1 MTDPAAAALARH
13 AIAVA
18 TVREF
23 AARSGAHRVV
33 LLLDEGDEP
42 QATMLELVH
51 GAPLE
56 LTEAGVT
63 HAIEAGAGVDAPPL
77 PLPEL
82 RPAPAT
88 ALQVDPVTGELAAPL
103 GVVANLGEAVLGLAA
118 AFGGRSVATADFPT
132 RDADR
137 PLTIAARQ
145 GEPIVLAVGE
155 EQFVL
160 PGEPGH

>member
-18 TVREF
+18 TVLEF

-33 LLLDEGDEP
+33 LLLDAGDEP
-42 QATMLELVH
+42 PTMLELVH

-63 HAIEAGAGVDAPPL
+63 HTIEAGAGVDAPL

-103 GVVANLGEAVLGLAA
+103 GVVANLGEALLGLAA

-132 RDADR
+132 RDGDR

-160 PGEPGH
+160 SQ

>member
-18 TVREF
+18 TVRDF
-23 AARSGAHRVV
+23 ASRSGAHRVV
-33 LLLDEGDEP
+33 LLLDEGDERP
-42 QATMLELVH
+42 ATMLELVH

-63 HAIEAGAGVDAPPL
+63 HAIADGVGIDASPL
-77 PLPEL
+77 PLREL

-88 ALQVDPVTGELAAPL
+88 WLQVDPVTGELAAPP

-118 AFGGRSVATADFPT
+118 AFGGRSVATADFST
-132 RDADR
+132 RDAGR

-155 EQFVL
+155 EQFML
-160 PGEPGH
+160 R